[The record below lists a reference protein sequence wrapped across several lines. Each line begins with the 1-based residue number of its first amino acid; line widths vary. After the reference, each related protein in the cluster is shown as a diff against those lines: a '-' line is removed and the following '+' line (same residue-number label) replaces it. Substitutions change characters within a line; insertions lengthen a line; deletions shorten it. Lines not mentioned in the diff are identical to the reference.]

1 MKQLFLIFAGGIITT
16 LTITNSAYAQQ
27 SSDSGLNVK
36 DSLIYAKNDKPRG
49 SMFDV
54 TPAGSSAENKVIS
67 KKAIKNFSS
76 GFEKAEDVKWFPLK
90 DGFVAYCN
98 LDAKATRVYYDK
110 RGIHRYTTQSYDEK
124 QMPRDV
130 RGIVK
135 RTYYDFT
142 IYGVLQV
149 DAENKTV
156 YLVYIKDENSFKT
169 IRVCD
174 GEMDEYESHDYLR
187 HQH

>member
-1 MKQLFLIFAGGIITT
+1 MKQFFLIFAGGIITT
-16 LTITNSAYAQQ
+16 LTITNSAYAQ
-27 SSDSGLNVK
+27 SDSGLNVK

-54 TPAGSSAENKVIS
+54 TPAANTADNKVIN

-76 GFEKAEDVKWFPLK
+76 GFDKAEDVKWFPLK

-98 LDAKATRVYYDK
+98 LDGKATRVYFDK
-110 RGIHRYTTQSYDEK
+110 RGSQRYTTKSYDEK
-124 QMPRDV
+124 QLPKDV

-135 RTYYDFT
+135 RTYYDFS
-142 IYGVLQV
+142 IYSVLQI
-149 DAENKTV
+149 DAENKIV

-174 GEMDEYESHDYLR
+174 GEMDEYESHDYL
-187 HQH
+187 H